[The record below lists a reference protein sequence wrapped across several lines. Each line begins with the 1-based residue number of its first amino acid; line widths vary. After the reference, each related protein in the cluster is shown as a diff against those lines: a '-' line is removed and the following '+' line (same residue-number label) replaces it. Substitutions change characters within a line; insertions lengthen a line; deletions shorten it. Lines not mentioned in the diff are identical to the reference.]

1 MHLLSLCRVLGALL
15 IVLGGSQLVPMA
27 VALVYREPEWVV
39 FLYSAAAVAATGVL
53 MYLVS
58 RHAKEITER
67 DGFYVVTAGW
77 ICSALVGAI
86 PYYFTG
92 TLPAFTD
99 AVFESMSGFTTTGAS
114 VFERYDTVSNGI
126 FLWRSMTQWF
136 GGMGIIVLAL
146 VILPALGIGG
156 MELFKREVP
165 GPYSEKITP
174 RIRDTAKALWSVYLL
189 FTVLATLVLYGL
201 GMTLFEAVNHALTTI
216 STAGFST
223 NSGSV
228 GGFESPAIE
237 WVIIFFMF
245 LSGMNFSHHYSF
257 LTRKGRRWNFLR
269 ETEWRWYTTA
279 MVVCALAVIA
289 YLYLHQGYSLDQAAT
304 KGSFQVVSI
313 LTTTGYSSD
322 DYVQW
327 GAFPQ
332 ILLFILMITGGCA
345 GSTSGGVKFVRVLL
359 IFKFIRLELL
369 KLLHPKVVVHVKINR
384 VRVTP
389 EIQSN
394 IFAFLFLY
402 ITTLAVATLL
412 VSLDGHSFLTSVGA
426 AVSALSNIGPGLDA
440 VGPAE
445 NFAGMSSY
453 LKWVLIACMM
463 MGRLELMTVFVLFM
477 PRAWLR

>member
-1 MHLLSLCRVLGALL
+1 M
-15 IVLGGSQLVPMA
+15 
-27 VALVYREPEWVV
+27 
-39 FLYSAAAVAATGVL
+39 
-53 MYLVS
+53 
-58 RHAKEITER
+58 
-67 DGFYVVTAGW
+67 
-77 ICSALVGAI
+77 
-86 PYYFTG
+86 
-92 TLPAFTD
+92 
-99 AVFESMSGFTTTGAS
+99 
-114 VFERYDTVSNGI
+114 
-126 FLWRSMTQWF
+126 
-136 GGMGIIVLAL
+136 
-146 VILPALGIGG
+146 
-156 MELFKREVP
+156 
-165 GPYSEKITP
+165 
-174 RIRDTAKALWSVYLL
+174 
-189 FTVLATLVLYGL
+189 
-201 GMTLFEAVNHALTTI
+201 
-216 STAGFST
+216 
-223 NSGSV
+223 
-228 GGFESPAIE
+228 
-237 WVIIFFMF
+237 
-245 LSGMNFSHHYSF
+245 
-257 LTRKGRRWNFLR
+257 
-269 ETEWRWYTTA
+269 
-279 MVVCALAVIA
+279 IA
-289 YLYLHQGYSLDQAAT
+289 YLYLHQGSPLDQAAT

-402 ITTLAVATLL
+402 ITTLAAATLL